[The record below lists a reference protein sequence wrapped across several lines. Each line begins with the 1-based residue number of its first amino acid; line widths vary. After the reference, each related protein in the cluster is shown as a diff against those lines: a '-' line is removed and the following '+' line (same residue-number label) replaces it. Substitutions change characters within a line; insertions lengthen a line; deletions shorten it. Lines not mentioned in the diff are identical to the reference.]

1 MLLIELIPDTCDYC
15 GCCGGVCP
23 EDAIDLRE
31 DSIEIIEQRCTN
43 CAKCVWVCPFD
54 ALKFNKPVRT
64 GEAVT

>member
-15 GCCGGVCP
+15 GCCVGVCP

-43 CAKCVWVCPFD
+43 CTKCVWVCPFD